1 MVYEPPRINMRIRS
15 LLLAAIITLSSMS
28 GVIAS
33 DTVTTQDVDISGN
46 YTMTGN
52 YTVSHG
58 TTLTIKPGTTIDMQ
72 EYWMK
77 VEGTL
82 IVDNS
87 TIMSSVQTTSPGGHN
102 AGVWDSITIAS
113 GGSAILDNVTI
124 SNAKSCLI
132 VDGSMVAKSLAIED
146 CLIGI
151 EVAGTADVDGLSI
164 ESVDNDG
171 VRVSGNAQ
179 LSNVDI
185 LLTTTGISSTG
196 DLVVS
201 DGDFQQIG
209 TGISLAGGTAD
220 VDDINFISGIG
231 NAVSITSGVSGDI
244 DGMTGSS
251 SNAIVAID
259 STGFQISNV
268 DMSGDRL
275 VNSWSAG
282 DLTITGATYFADSS
296 ETPIDMRTSGTVTLS
311 DISLTGQFS
320 SLQGSYNAP
329 WIGIALAGSGDY
341 LISNSHIEAT
351 DYAVKASGTGT
362 LSVSDSL
369 FLSENNGFS
378 FSGISQTTLDN
389 VTLNITQGGEKG
401 IDILQG
407 AHSFSELEVN
417 MPFNQYA
424 TGSTGIEAWWCS
436 INAQDITVT
445 GFANSMSVYE
455 SDLITEDLHLLDSSK
470 QGLYASSSMIHVS
483 DSMQTRTSD
492 TGLMM
497 ISSQAVL
504 RTWSASTHEDAANID
519 LESEVTIWD
528 FTSIGQLNS
537 DSTGDGTLNY
547 GSSQTLSKLQTAS
560 NNRLWE
566 MTINFED
573 LTGNPVDADWH
584 VLGFSDTAS
593 SGTAVLPVSELGSQ
607 ITATYGGVGALS
619 TPTGVQGGTH
629 TIQVPIMPQADWTL
643 SSGSVVVLGP
653 TDDGMPHSAGGNI
666 TIPANAKL
674 ILMDTSLMIPEGA
687 NLIVNS
693 YGDFEGENSQFHG
706 DIISHSDLFSDSPT
720 SNLTIEGDV
729 FWTSCQN
736 DMVLYNLHI
745 EGSIQLDNS
754 CKVTIN
760 SGSTPSSWTIGV
772 GAVFEIVNRLDVTVL
787 DKGEPVQGATITVDG
802 QSVSTD
808 SAGMASK
815 SVTALSIDSSGVVST
830 GLMQVQMNWGQISD
844 LMAWDTSTSKQH
856 TFVASTVQSGSLTEW
871 LELEKAWSPYHLTDD
886 LVIPQFQ
893 TMTINDE
900 VYLRVASEATITVEG
915 TFNSGYSTISSLGG
929 GASWGG
935 LVIGGS
941 ADTEARIIGTSLV
954 EGSPLVTIDGES
966 DVAISHA
973 YLARSSGAEPLVRM
987 TNAAS
992 GSLQLVS
999 TTLTDSSSHCIEAQG
1014 SAQLILSQVV
1024 MQSCAHNSLW
1034 ARGLPLSINGLDVS
1048 QRIDL
1053 EGVTGEVSDLTG
1065 HQLYFNNLDGF
1076 TMDDISLTFLNGYDN
1091 RDITIDGATIAVNT
1105 LNDVM
1110 GMPEQFKGHEIAI
1123 KGDVLYDSINNI
1135 NSTFI
1140 LHEGFTE
1147 LKIDFNFASTSD
1159 GIEDNRTLYV
1169 EGVLF
1174 MVDGQWI
1181 LEADVIKPKSPPV
1194 DFDNTAGSI
1203 SNLIVNCGGQGT
1215 GLISHHGRASPLTI
1229 EDSSISSCTKG
1240 IDLHTDGSSAPMI
1253 LENVAIDSMVA
1264 ISSDGSDIS
1273 VTGGFLNG
1281 SLDVD
1286 NAVAN
1291 LYNVAPLSQSTL
1303 SGEIW
1308 VWVSHILDVRLG
1320 GAPQDA
1326 NLVLEVGQAWS
1337 GSAQGSSIL
1346 VYLPAKLVDGSGTQ
1360 DFTTVRVIAT
1370 AENLPETEKFLTF
1383 GLEEPEIIQIDMIG
1397 NQAPEAEIIIPD
1409 EGFRIMETLPLE
1421 VRALV
1426 SDDLDD
1432 NQDLDIVWKVTVG
1445 QDEVMRLNGEWNNL
1459 TDLSAGEYILT
1470 IEVTDLQGK
1479 MTTESISFEVT
1490 LLDSD
1495 GDVSPTC
1502 NEDYFDKEEN
1512 VYCGP
1517 DIYDK
1522 DDDNDGVL
1530 DTSDAYPTDPCA
1542 NTDTDRDGQPDT
1554 IKCPLGVTTWLT
1566 EDQDDDGD
1574 GVPDVSEG
1582 TESEEDSE
1590 SSPITVIVF
1599 VLIFLAAAAFMLLRR
1614 KEEVY

>member
-1 MVYEPPRINMRIRS
+1 MVYEPPRVNMRIRS

-124 SNAKSCLI
+124 SNAKSCMI
-132 VDGSMVAKSLAIED
+132 VDGSMVAKSLAVED

-201 DGDFQQIG
+201 NGDFQQIG

-251 SNAIVAID
+251 RNAIVAID

-282 DLTITGATYFADSS
+282 DLTITSATYFADSS
-296 ETPIDMRTSGTVTLS
+296 ETPIDLRTSGTVTLS

-389 VTLNITQGGEKG
+389 VTLNVTQGGEKG

-407 AHSFSELEVN
+407 AHTFSELEVN

-455 SDLITEDLHLLDSSK
+455 SDLIAEDLHLLDSSK

-519 LESEVTIWD
+519 SGSEVTTWD
-528 FTSIGQLNS
+528 FTSIGQLDS

-547 GSSQTLSKLQTAS
+547 GSSQTLSKLQAAS

-584 VLGFSDTAS
+584 VLGFSGTAS

-720 SNLTIEGDV
+720 SNLTVDGDV

-736 DMVLYNLHI
+736 DMELYNLHI

-772 GAVFEIVNRLDVTVL
+772 GAVFEIVNRLDVNVL

-844 LMAWDTSTSKQH
+844 LMAWNTSMSKQH

-893 TMTINDE
+893 TMTINDG
-900 VYLRVASEATITVEG
+900 VYLRVAGEATITVEG
-915 TFNSGYSTISSLGG
+915 TFNSGYSTISSMGG
-929 GASWGG
+929 GIGWGG

-941 ADTEARIIGTSLV
+941 ADTQARIIGTSLV

-973 YLARSSGAEPLVRM
+973 YLARSSGAEPLLHT
-987 TNAAS
+987 TNNANMAF
-992 GSLQLVS
+992 LTVAS
-999 TTLTDSSSHCIEAQG
+999 TTFVDSSSHCVQILGTVEISLTNVEMINCYDDALWTQG
-1014 SAQLILSQVV
+1014 TYLMID
-1024 MQSCAHNSLW
+1024 
-1034 ARGLPLSINGLDVS
+1034 GL
-1048 QRIDL
+1048 
-1053 EGVTGEVSDLTG
+1053 TVSDNVTLAGVEGSLTNFVG
-1065 HQLYFNNLDGF
+1065 ESLAVNNLDGF
-1076 TMDDISLTFLNGYDN
+1076 MMSDLTLSSLTGDEN
-1091 RDITIDGATIAVNT
+1091 REINIDGATFSSAPGIDLDNSAGT
-1105 LNDVM
+1105 LSN
-1110 GMPEQFKGHEIAI
+1110 IAI
-1123 KGDVLYDSINNI
+1123 D
-1135 NSTFI
+1135 
-1140 LHEGFTE
+1140 
-1147 LKIDFNFASTSD
+1147 
-1159 GIEDNRTLYV
+1159 
-1169 EGVLF
+1169 
-1174 MVDGQWI
+1174 
-1181 LEADVIKPKSPPV
+1181 
-1194 DFDNTAGSI
+1194 
-1203 SNLIVNCGGQGT
+1203 CGGSGT
-1215 GLISHHGRASPLTI
+1215 GLIAHHGRSSASLTLA
-1229 EDSSISSCTKG
+1229 DSTITSCTKG

-1273 VTGGFLNG
+1273 VTGGLLNG

-1291 LYNVAPLSQSTL
+1291 LYDVAPLSQSTL

-1326 NLVLEVGQAWS
+1326 NLILEVGQAWS

-1397 NQAPEAEIIIPD
+1397 NQAPDAEIIIPD
-1409 EGFRIMETLPLE
+1409 EGFRIMETLPIE

-1426 SDDLDD
+1426 SDDLDSVS
-1432 NQDLDIVWKVTVG
+1432 DLQIVWKVTVG
-1445 QDEVMRLNGEWNNL
+1445 QEEVMRLNGEWNNL

-1479 MTTESISFEVT
+1479 MTTESISFVVT

-1582 TESEEDSE
+1582 TESQEESE
-1590 SSPITVIVF
+1590 SSPIIAIVF

>member
-1 MVYEPPRINMRIRS
+1 MVYEPPRVNMRIRS

-124 SNAKSCLI
+124 SNAKSCMI
-132 VDGSMVAKSLAIED
+132 VDGSMVAKSLAVED

-201 DGDFQQIG
+201 NGDFQQIG

-251 SNAIVAID
+251 RNAIVAID

-282 DLTITGATYFADSS
+282 DLTITSATYFADSS

-389 VTLNITQGGEKG
+389 VTLNVTQGGEKG

-407 AHSFSELEVN
+407 AHTFSELEVN

-455 SDLITEDLHLLDSSK
+455 SDLNAEDLHLLDSSK

-519 LESEVTIWD
+519 SGSEVTTWD
-528 FTSIGQLNS
+528 FTSIGQLDS

-547 GSSQTLSKLQTAS
+547 GSSQTLSKLQAAS

-584 VLGFSDTAS
+584 VLGFSGTAS

-720 SNLTIEGDV
+720 SNLTVDGDV

-736 DMVLYNLHI
+736 DMELYNLHI

-772 GAVFEIVNRLDVTVL
+772 GAVFEIVNRLDVNVL

-844 LMAWDTSTSKQH
+844 LMAWNTSMSKQH

-893 TMTINDE
+893 TMTINDG
-900 VYLRVASEATITVEG
+900 VYLRVAGEATITVEG
-915 TFNSGYSTISSLGG
+915 TFNSGYSTISSMGG
-929 GASWGG
+929 GIGWGG

-941 ADTEARIIGTSLV
+941 ADTQARIIGTSLV

-973 YLARSSGAEPLVRM
+973 YLARSSGAEPLLHT
-987 TNAAS
+987 TNNANMAF
-992 GSLQLVS
+992 LTVAS
-999 TTLTDSSSHCIEAQG
+999 TTFVDSSSHCVQILGTVEISLTNVEMINCYDDALWTQG
-1014 SAQLILSQVV
+1014 TYLMID
-1024 MQSCAHNSLW
+1024 
-1034 ARGLPLSINGLDVS
+1034 GL
-1048 QRIDL
+1048 
-1053 EGVTGEVSDLTG
+1053 TVSDNVTLAGVEGSLTNFVG
-1065 HQLYFNNLDGF
+1065 ESLAVNNLDGF
-1076 TMDDISLTFLNGYDN
+1076 MMSDLTLSSLTGDEN
-1091 RDITIDGATIAVNT
+1091 REINIDGATFSSAPGIDLDNSAGT
-1105 LNDVM
+1105 LSN
-1110 GMPEQFKGHEIAI
+1110 IAI
-1123 KGDVLYDSINNI
+1123 D
-1135 NSTFI
+1135 
-1140 LHEGFTE
+1140 
-1147 LKIDFNFASTSD
+1147 
-1159 GIEDNRTLYV
+1159 
-1169 EGVLF
+1169 
-1174 MVDGQWI
+1174 
-1181 LEADVIKPKSPPV
+1181 
-1194 DFDNTAGSI
+1194 
-1203 SNLIVNCGGQGT
+1203 CGGSGT
-1215 GLISHHGRASPLTI
+1215 GLIAHHGRSSASLTLA
-1229 EDSSISSCTKG
+1229 DSTITSCTKG

-1291 LYNVAPLSQSTL
+1291 LYDVAPLSQSTL

-1326 NLVLEVGQAWS
+1326 NLILEVGQAWS

-1397 NQAPEAEIIIPD
+1397 NQAPDAEIIIPD
-1409 EGFRIMETLPLE
+1409 EGFRIMETLPIE

-1426 SDDLDD
+1426 SDDLDSVS
-1432 NQDLDIVWKVTVG
+1432 DLQIVWKVTVG
-1445 QDEVMRLNGEWNNL
+1445 QEEVMRLNGEWNNL

-1479 MTTESISFEVT
+1479 MTTESISFVVT

-1582 TESEEDSE
+1582 TESQEESE
-1590 SSPITVIVF
+1590 SSPIIAIVF

>member
-15 LLLAAIITLSSMS
+15 LLLAAIITLSSVS

-113 GGSAILDNVTI
+113 GGNAILDNVTI

-132 VDGSMVAKSLAIED
+132 VDGSMVAKSLAVED

-185 LLTTTGISSTG
+185 LLATTGISSTG

-251 SNAIVAID
+251 RNAIVAID

-296 ETPIDMRTSGTVTLS
+296 ETPIDLRTSGTVTLS

-389 VTLNITQGGEKG
+389 VTLNISQGGEKG

-407 AHSFSELEVN
+407 AHTFSELEVN

-455 SDLITEDLHLLDSSK
+455 SDLIAEDLHLLDSSK
-470 QGLYASSSMIHVS
+470 QGLYASSSMIHIS

-519 LESEVTIWD
+519 SESEVTIWD

-584 VLGFSDTAS
+584 VLGFSGTAS

-687 NLIVNS
+687 NLVVNS

-720 SNLTIEGDV
+720 SNLTVDGDV

-736 DMVLYNLHI
+736 DMELYNLHI

-787 DKGEPVQGATITVDG
+787 DKGEPVQGATISVDG

-808 SAGMASK
+808 STGMASK

-844 LMAWDTSTSKQH
+844 LMAWDTSMSKQH

-893 TMTINDE
+893 TMTINDG
-900 VYLRVASEATITVEG
+900 VYLRVAGEATITVEG
-915 TFNSGYSTISSLGG
+915 TFNSGYSTISSMGG
-929 GASWGG
+929 GTGWGG

-941 ADTEARIIGTSLV
+941 ADTQARIIGTSLV

-973 YLARSSGAEPLVRM
+973 YLARSSGAEPLLHT
-987 TNAAS
+987 TNNANMAF
-992 GSLQLVS
+992 LTVAS
-999 TTLTDSSSHCIEAQG
+999 TTFVDSSSYCMKILGTVEFSLTNVEMINCNDDALWTQG
-1014 SAQLILSQVV
+1014 TYSMID
-1024 MQSCAHNSLW
+1024 
-1034 ARGLPLSINGLDVS
+1034 GL
-1048 QRIDL
+1048 
-1053 EGVTGEVSDLTG
+1053 TVSDNVTLAGVEGSLTNFVG
-1065 HQLYFNNLDGF
+1065 ESLAVNNLDGF
-1076 TMDDISLTFLNGYDN
+1076 MMSGMTLSSLTGNDN
-1091 RDITIDGATIAVNT
+1091 REINIDGATFDSAPGIDLDNSAGT
-1105 LNDVM
+1105 LSN
-1110 GMPEQFKGHEIAI
+1110 IAI
-1123 KGDVLYDSINNI
+1123 D
-1135 NSTFI
+1135 
-1140 LHEGFTE
+1140 
-1147 LKIDFNFASTSD
+1147 
-1159 GIEDNRTLYV
+1159 
-1169 EGVLF
+1169 
-1174 MVDGQWI
+1174 
-1181 LEADVIKPKSPPV
+1181 
-1194 DFDNTAGSI
+1194 
-1203 SNLIVNCGGQGT
+1203 CGGSGT
-1215 GLISHHGRASPLTI
+1215 GLIAHHGRSSASLTLA
-1229 EDSSISSCTKG
+1229 DSTITSCTKG

-1291 LYNVAPLSQSTL
+1291 LYDVAPLSQSTL

-1326 NLVLEVGQAWS
+1326 NLILEVGQAWS

-1409 EGFRIMETLPLE
+1409 EGFRIMETLPIE

-1426 SDDLDD
+1426 SDDLDSVS
-1432 NQDLDIVWKVTVG
+1432 DLQIVWKVTVG
-1445 QDEVMRLNGEWNNL
+1445 QEEVMRLNGEWNNL

-1479 MTTESISFEVT
+1479 MTTESISFVVT

-1582 TESEEDSE
+1582 TESQEESE
-1590 SSPITVIVF
+1590 SSPIIAIVF

>member
-132 VDGSMVAKSLAIED
+132 VDGSMVAKSLAVED

-179 LSNVDI
+179 LSNIDI

-251 SNAIVAID
+251 RNAIVAID

-296 ETPIDMRTSGTVTLS
+296 ETPIDLRTSGTVTLS

-455 SDLITEDLHLLDSSK
+455 SDLNAEDLHLLDSSK

-497 ISSQAVL
+497 ISSHAVL

-519 LESEVTIWD
+519 SESEVTTWD

-537 DSTGDGTLNY
+537 DSTGDGILNY

-584 VLGFSDTAS
+584 VLGFSGTAS

-720 SNLTIEGDV
+720 SNLTVDGEV

-736 DMVLYNLHI
+736 DMELYNLHI

-844 LMAWDTSTSKQH
+844 LMAWDTSMSKQH

-871 LELEKAWSPYHLTDD
+871 LELEKAWSPYHLTDN

-893 TMTINDE
+893 TMTINDG
-900 VYLRVASEATITVEG
+900 VYLRVAGEATITVEG
-915 TFNSGYSTISSLGG
+915 TFNSGYSTISSMGG
-929 GASWGG
+929 GTGWGG

-941 ADTEARIIGTSLV
+941 ADTQARIIGTSLV

-973 YLARSSGAEPLVRM
+973 YLARSSGAEPLLHT
-987 TNAAS
+987 TNNANMAF
-992 GSLQLVS
+992 LTVAS
-999 TTLTDSSSHCIEAQG
+999 TTFVDSSSYCMKILGTVEFSLTNVEMINCNDDALWTQG
-1014 SAQLILSQVV
+1014 TYSMID
-1024 MQSCAHNSLW
+1024 
-1034 ARGLPLSINGLDVS
+1034 GL
-1048 QRIDL
+1048 
-1053 EGVTGEVSDLTG
+1053 TVSDNVTLAGVEGSLTNFVG
-1065 HQLYFNNLDGF
+1065 ESLAVNNLDGF
-1076 TMDDISLTFLNGYDN
+1076 MMSDLTLSSLTGDEN
-1091 RDITIDGATIAVNT
+1091 REINIDGATFDSAPGIDLDNSAGT
-1105 LNDVM
+1105 LSN
-1110 GMPEQFKGHEIAI
+1110 IAI
-1123 KGDVLYDSINNI
+1123 D
-1135 NSTFI
+1135 
-1140 LHEGFTE
+1140 
-1147 LKIDFNFASTSD
+1147 
-1159 GIEDNRTLYV
+1159 
-1169 EGVLF
+1169 
-1174 MVDGQWI
+1174 
-1181 LEADVIKPKSPPV
+1181 
-1194 DFDNTAGSI
+1194 
-1203 SNLIVNCGGQGT
+1203 CGGSGT
-1215 GLISHHGRASPLTI
+1215 GLIAHHGRSSASLTLA
-1229 EDSSISSCTKG
+1229 DSTITSCTKG

-1264 ISSDGSDIS
+1264 ISSDGSDIL

-1286 NAVAN
+1286 DAVAN
-1291 LYNVAPLSQSTL
+1291 LYDVAPLSQSTL

-1370 AENLPETEKFLTF
+1370 ADNLPETEKFLTF

-1409 EGFRIMETLPLE
+1409 EGFRIMETLPIE

-1445 QDEVMRLNGEWNNL
+1445 QEEVMRLNGEWNNL

-1479 MTTESISFEVT
+1479 MTTESISFVVT

-1582 TESEEDSE
+1582 TESQEESE
-1590 SSPITVIVF
+1590 SSPITVVVF

>member
-15 LLLAAIITLSSMS
+15 LLLAAIITLSSVS

-113 GGSAILDNVTI
+113 GGNAILDNVTI

-132 VDGSMVAKSLAIED
+132 VDGSMVAKSLAVED

-185 LLTTTGISSTG
+185 LLATTGISSTG

-251 SNAIVAID
+251 RNAIVAID

-296 ETPIDMRTSGTVTLS
+296 ETPIDLRTSGTVTLS

-389 VTLNITQGGEKG
+389 VTLNISQGGEKG

-407 AHSFSELEVN
+407 AHTFSELEVN

-424 TGSTGIEAWWCS
+424 TGSTGMEAWWCS

-455 SDLITEDLHLLDSSK
+455 SDLIAEDLHLLDSSK
-470 QGLYASSSMIHVS
+470 QGLYASSSMIHIS

-519 LESEVTIWD
+519 SGSEVTTWD

-584 VLGFSDTAS
+584 VLGFSGTAS

-687 NLIVNS
+687 NLVVNS

-720 SNLTIEGDV
+720 SNLTVDGDV

-736 DMVLYNLHI
+736 DMELYNLHI

-787 DKGEPVQGATITVDG
+787 DKGEPVQGATISVDG

-808 SAGMASK
+808 STGMASK

-844 LMAWDTSTSKQH
+844 LMAWDTSMSKQH

-893 TMTINDE
+893 TMTINDG
-900 VYLRVASEATITVEG
+900 VYLRVSGEATITVEG
-915 TFNSGYSTISSLGG
+915 TFNSGYSTISSMGG
-929 GASWGG
+929 GTGWGG

-941 ADTEARIIGTSLV
+941 ADTQARIIGTSLV

-973 YLARSSGAEPLVRM
+973 YLARSSGAEPLLHT
-987 TNAAS
+987 TNNANMAF
-992 GSLQLVS
+992 LTVAS
-999 TTLTDSSSHCIEAQG
+999 TTFVDSSSYCMKILGTVEFSLTNVEMINCNDDALWTQG
-1014 SAQLILSQVV
+1014 TYSMID
-1024 MQSCAHNSLW
+1024 
-1034 ARGLPLSINGLDVS
+1034 GL
-1048 QRIDL
+1048 
-1053 EGVTGEVSDLTG
+1053 TVSDNVTLAGVEGSLTNFVG
-1065 HQLYFNNLDGF
+1065 ESLAVNNLDGF
-1076 TMDDISLTFLNGYDN
+1076 MMSGMTLSSLTGNDN
-1091 RDITIDGATIAVNT
+1091 REINIDGATFDSAPGIDLDNSAGT
-1105 LNDVM
+1105 LSN
-1110 GMPEQFKGHEIAI
+1110 IAI
-1123 KGDVLYDSINNI
+1123 D
-1135 NSTFI
+1135 
-1140 LHEGFTE
+1140 
-1147 LKIDFNFASTSD
+1147 
-1159 GIEDNRTLYV
+1159 
-1169 EGVLF
+1169 
-1174 MVDGQWI
+1174 
-1181 LEADVIKPKSPPV
+1181 
-1194 DFDNTAGSI
+1194 
-1203 SNLIVNCGGQGT
+1203 CGGSGT
-1215 GLISHHGRASPLTI
+1215 GLIAHHGRSSASLTLA
-1229 EDSSISSCTKG
+1229 DSTITSCTKG

-1291 LYNVAPLSQSTL
+1291 LYDVAPLSQSTL

-1326 NLVLEVGQAWS
+1326 NLILEVGQAWS

-1409 EGFRIMETLPLE
+1409 EGFRIMETLPIE

-1426 SDDLDD
+1426 SDDLDSVS
-1432 NQDLDIVWKVTVG
+1432 DLQIVWKVTVG
-1445 QDEVMRLNGEWNNL
+1445 QEEVMRLNGEWNNL

-1479 MTTESISFEVT
+1479 MTTESISFVVT

-1582 TESEEDSE
+1582 TESQEESE
-1590 SSPITVIVF
+1590 SSPIIAIVF